1 MHREGARDAALVLA
15 QLAPRLGRLISS
27 SLERDVASPLS
38 LRQYRI
44 LERLAERPYRTGE
57 LASQSEV
64 SQASVSTSV
73 AALESRGLIRRTP
86 DPTDGRATLVVLTDQ
101 GRETLERAHD
111 RLVDLLTLVTLEAE
125 REDAAALSKMQ
136 QRLNEGIDR
145 ARSWLSDPGRADDAT
160 SV

>member
-27 SLERDVASPLS
+27 SLERDAHSPLS

-57 LASQSEV
+57 LASESEV

-86 DPTDGRATLVVLTDQ
+86 DPADGRASLIVLTSQ
-101 GRETLERAHD
+101 GRSALVRAHE

-136 QRLNEGIDR
+136 ARLNDGIDR
-145 ARSWLSDPGRADDAT
+145 ARTWLRDPDSVDDTA
-160 SV
+160 SA